1 MTGKKSFFL
10 AVVMAGGMTLLSY
23 DSYAQEDGYPNYNFQ
38 EPSYQELNL
47 HEDKA
52 LIYDQHENRPS
63 RTIQSIQRD
72 SLAIQA
78 SKNKNNKKATA
89 EKKEDDALSFNFL
102 YYIIQ
107 KYKISD
113 IVDQ

>member
-1 MTGKKSFFL
+1 MTGKNFYFL
-10 AVVMAGGMTLLSY
+10 AVLTAGCMTLLSL
-23 DSYAQEDGYPNYNFQ
+23 DSYAQDDGYPVYNFQ
-38 EPSYQELNL
+38 EPAYQELNL
-47 HEDKA
+47 YDDKA
-52 LIYDQHENRPS
+52 LIYDHNENRPT

-78 SKNKNNKKATA
+78 SRSKNKKATA

>member
-1 MTGKKSFFL
+1 MADKRVHIL
-10 AVVMAGGMTLLSY
+10 AFITAGCMTLVAHHVYSQ
-23 DSYAQEDGYPNYNFQ
+23 DDGYPVYNFQ
-38 EPSYQELNL
+38 EPTHQELNL
-47 HEDKA
+47 YDDKT
-52 LIYDQHENRPS
+52 LIYDPSENRPT

-78 SKNKNNKKATA
+78 SKNKSAKKAA
-89 EKKEDDALSFNFL
+89 GDKKEDDALSFNFL